1 MEKKILR
8 YLKNKSNGS
17 ASSLEIIKNL
27 SLKITYEALDSM
39 IENLFYRGLLLKP
52 HNQSRSNSDPK
63 YDLITISDAGRKFV
77 NPT

>member
-39 IENLFYRGLLLKP
+39 IENLYYRELLLKP
-52 HNQSRSNSDPK
+52 HKQSRSNSDPK
-63 YDLITISDAGRKFV
+63 YDLIIISDAGRKFV
-77 NPT
+77 NPI

>member
-39 IENLFYRGLLLKP
+39 IENLYYRELLLKP
-52 HNQSRSNSDPK
+52 HKQSRSRSDPK
-63 YDLITISDAGRKFV
+63 YDLIIISDAGRKFV
-77 NPT
+77 NPI

>member
-27 SLKITYEALDSM
+27 SLKITYDALDSM
-39 IENLFYRGLLLKP
+39 IENLYYRELLLKP
-52 HNQSRSNSDPK
+52 HNQSRSRSDPK
-63 YDLITISDAGRKFV
+63 YDLIMISNAGKKFV
-77 NPT
+77 NPV